1 MIKDAI
7 VTLKERTGSS
17 QYAIQKFIEEKHKS
31 LPPTFRKLLLVNLK
45 RLVASEKLVKVKASF
60 KIPSARSAAT
70 PKPAAPVKKK
80 TTVVAKPK
88 GKVAAAVAPAK
99 AKAAAKG
106 TKKPAAKVV
115 ARLRLLLNLRLRL
128 LLLNL
133 SLSLLLLFPR
143 LKLLLLSLR
152 LRRDQL
158 KLLGLRL
165 EHLQGKKLLLLLRK
179 WLL

>member
-80 TTVVAKPK
+80 ATVVAKPK

-115 ARLRLLLNLRLRL
+115 AKAKVTAKPKAKVTAAKPKSKSVAAVSKTKAVAAKPKAKERPAKASRTSTRT
-128 LLLNL
+128 
-133 SLSLLLLFPR
+133 SP
-143 LKLLLLSLR
+143 
-152 LRRDQL
+152 
-158 KLLGLRL
+158 
-165 EHLQGKKLLLLLRK
+165 GKKSCCSC
-179 WLL
+179 